1 MPAAKQNLPNR
12 AKVRTQLR
20 QLHGIPSMRNVQR
33 VAASRHRPLQNYY
46 IESGLPLTLMK
57 RLISSVLLL
66 LAVATLP
73 HPSFAAVLDTALTCN
88 ESGHQFIAELA
99 QQQMIDP
106 KPMRVES
113 NSINAFSPAS
123 GSELTAFGFRV
134 FAVVGYEKDD
144 PMFRVGD
151 GEPVARSA
159 YGVVVLGS
167 ETKVRNAIDGTGSTA
182 IVHHVA
188 PLVTAIFCKRS

>member
-1 MPAAKQNLPNR
+1 
-12 AKVRTQLR
+12 
-20 QLHGIPSMRNVQR
+20 
-33 VAASRHRPLQNYY
+33 
-46 IESGLPLTLMK
+46 MK
-57 RLISSVLLL
+57 RLFSSVLLL
-66 LAVATLP
+66 LASAALP
-73 HPSFAAVLDTALTCN
+73 QTSFAAALDTPLTCN
-88 ESGHQFIAELA
+88 ESGHQFIADLLD
-99 QQQMIDP
+99 QQMIEP

-123 GSELTAFGFRV
+123 GADLTAFGFHV

-151 GEPVARSA
+151 GEPVASSA
-159 YGVVVLGS
+159 YGVVVFGS
-167 ETKVRNAIDGTGSTA
+167 ESKVRNAIAGSGSTA

>member
-1 MPAAKQNLPNR
+1 
-12 AKVRTQLR
+12 
-20 QLHGIPSMRNVQR
+20 MRSVFR
-33 VAASRHRPLQNYY
+33 VWASRGQPVQNHY
-46 IESGLPLTLMK
+46 IESGPPLTLMK

-66 LAVATLP
+66 LAAALP
-73 HPSFAAVLDTALTCN
+73 LSSFAASLDTPLTCN
-88 ESGHQFIAELA
+88 ESGHQFIADLA

-106 KPMRVES
+106 TPTRVEH

-123 GSELTAFGFRV
+123 GADLTAFGFRV

-159 YGVVVLGS
+159 YGVVVFGS
-167 ETKVRNAIDGTGSTA
+167 ESKVQNALAGSGSTA

>member
-1 MPAAKQNLPNR
+1 MKRFFSSVVLALSAA
-12 AKVRTQLR
+12 A
-20 QLHGIPSMRNVQR
+20 
-33 VAASRHRPLQNYY
+33 
-46 IESGLPLTLMK
+46 LPLA
-57 RLISSVLLL
+57 SH
-66 LAVATLP
+66 AATLDAP
-73 HPSFAAVLDTALTCN
+73 LMCN
-88 ESGHQFIAELA
+88 ESGHQFIADLA

-113 NSINAFSPAS
+113 NSINAFSPAQ
-123 GSELTAFGFRV
+123 GADLIAFGFRV

-151 GEPVARSA
+151 GEPVAQSA
-159 YGVVVLGS
+159 YGVVVFGGES
-167 ETKVRNAIDGTGSTA
+167 KVQNAIAGAGSTA